1 MLSLDVA
8 PPQQLLE
15 IISTIPENGSETDS
29 NQNEKKSS
37 YENLKNKV
45 SSLNRKKKNF
55 FSYPNTYNS
64 AVRSFLQDFQQG
76 KKVIF

>member
-45 SSLNRKKKNF
+45 SSLNRKKKK
-55 FSYPNTYNS
+55 T
-64 AVRSFLQDFQQG
+64 FLATLILIILLSDLFY
-76 KKVIF
+76 KIFNKEKR

>member
-15 IISTIPENGSETDS
+15 IISTTPENGSETGS

-45 SSLNRKKKNF
+45 SSLNRLKKKLF
-55 FSYPNTYNS
+55 
-64 AVRSFLQDFQQG
+64 
-76 KKVIF
+76 

>member
-45 SSLNRKKKNF
+45 SSLNRLKKK
-55 FSYPNTYNS
+55 T
-64 AVRSFLQDFQQG
+64 FLATLILIILLFELFYM
-76 KKVIF
+76 IFNKENR

>member
-8 PPQQLLE
+8 PPQQILE

-45 SSLNRKKKNF
+45 SSLKRKKKKLF
-55 FSYPNTYNS
+55 
-64 AVRSFLQDFQQG
+64 
-76 KKVIF
+76 